1 MGGNVALFKSW
12 IALLSGKVN
21 ENQLRYPVDK
31 DLSSG

>member
-1 MGGNVALFKSW
+1 MGGNVALLKSW

-21 ENQLRYPVDK
+21 ENQLHYPVDK